1 MHNVTIIGVCGGSAS
16 GKTTI
21 VNKLRKK
28 YDNDLI
34 VLGHDFYYKAHDN
47 LNYEER
53 SKLNYDHP
61 SAFETERLINDIIQ
75 LKEGKEVYRPVY
87 DYTIH
92 NRSDEVVL
100 VKPKPVIVVEGI
112 LILENKK
119 LRDLMDIKIFVDTD
133 SDERILRRIQ
143 RDVIERGR
151 SIESVISQYRDT
163 VKPMH
168 EQFIEPTRK
177 YADII
182 IPHGGRNTIAIE
194 MLMNNISRIVKKNLK
209 SE

>member
-1 MHNVTIIGVCGGSAS
+1 
-16 GKTTI
+16 
-21 VNKLRKK
+21 
-28 YDNDLI
+28 
-34 VLGHDFYYKAHDN
+34 
-47 LNYEER
+47 
-53 SKLNYDHP
+53 
-61 SAFETERLINDIIQ
+61 
-75 LKEGKEVYRPVY
+75 
-87 DYTIH
+87 
-92 NRSDEVVL
+92 
-100 VKPKPVIVVEGI
+100 
-112 LILENKK
+112 
-119 LRDLMDIKIFVDTD
+119 MDIKIFVDTD

>member
-1 MHNVTIIGVCGGSAS
+1 M
-16 GKTTI
+16 
-21 VNKLRKK
+21 
-28 YDNDLI
+28 
-34 VLGHDFYYKAHDN
+34 
-47 LNYEER
+47 
-53 SKLNYDHP
+53 
-61 SAFETERLINDIIQ
+61 INDIIQ